1 MATLIK
7 RPNRNN
13 WYVEFELNGKLKRV
27 STGVSLDGRKEGCS
41 PRHARE
47 IAQIQ
52 ANRLEAVAKG
62 NVSAQKMIAQIR
74 AVSASGNIPTVRE
87 FLQQAIERRKKLN
100 AEKTLGNDG
109 AAIRRF
115 LDWLGAQAD
124 APLDSVNK
132 AVALSFA
139 EDQLQR
145 VEEST
150 VERYRKTLAACF
162 KRGIEAEHVSVNPF
176 QYEKKG
182 LLKAAPPLE
191 RQAFTV
197 DELLLMIEK
206 LPRDFADMAQVCL
219 YTGGQRLGDI
229 VSMKW
234 EQVDMAN
241 SVICMTTRKT
251 RRHMVKPILEVLRP
265 ILQRRLNER
274 INEYVFP
281 MQAAKYHA
289 AGGNVAYISIQFIDE
304 LEKLGIVSR
313 ETAKKE
319 GDRRNAA
326 EKSFHSLRR
335 SAATMLHLAGV
346 PLYLAQSIVGHD
358 SEEVHRVYVKP
369 SIEAIKEAMGAL
381 DLSKL
386 RRD

>member
-1 MATLIK
+1 MGFFYCICLHVTLSVSCTLVCTSCFHGTKYHEKEDDMATLIK

-100 AEKTLGNDG
+100 AEKTLGNDV

-145 VEEST
+145 VRQVRLSVTGRRWPRASSAGSRRNISPLIRSST
-150 VERYRKTLAACF
+150 
-162 KRGIEAEHVSVNPF
+162 KRRGFS
-176 QYEKKG
+176 
-182 LLKAAPPLE
+182 
-191 RQAFTV
+191 
-197 DELLLMIEK
+197 
-206 LPRDFADMAQVCL
+206 
-219 YTGGQRLGDI
+219 
-229 VSMKW
+229 
-234 EQVDMAN
+234 
-241 SVICMTTRKT
+241 
-251 RRHMVKPILEVLRP
+251 RR
-265 ILQRRLNER
+265 RRLWNGKR
-274 INEYVFP
+274 
-281 MQAAKYHA
+281 
-289 AGGNVAYISIQFIDE
+289 
-304 LEKLGIVSR
+304 SR
-313 ETAKKE
+313 WM
-319 GDRRNAA
+319 
-326 EKSFHSLRR
+326 SCF
-335 SAATMLHLAGV
+335 
-346 PLYLAQSIVGHD
+346 
-358 SEEVHRVYVKP
+358 
-369 SIEAIKEAMGAL
+369 
-381 DLSKL
+381 
-386 RRD
+386 